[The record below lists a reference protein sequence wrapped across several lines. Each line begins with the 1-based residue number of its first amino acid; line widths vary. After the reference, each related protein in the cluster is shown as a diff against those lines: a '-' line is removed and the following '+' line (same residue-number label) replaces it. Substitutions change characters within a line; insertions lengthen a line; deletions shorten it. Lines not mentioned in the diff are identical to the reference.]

1 MKEKEVKPS
10 VKRRF
15 GRMSREKC
23 SQEDIVEYV
32 GHTFAVYHGMTD
44 EETLDYF
51 ERTGLG
57 DYVREW

>member
-1 MKEKEVKPS
+1 
-10 VKRRF
+10 
-15 GRMSREKC
+15 MSREKC
-23 SQEDIVEYV
+23 SPEVVVKYV

-44 EETLDYF
+44 EEALDYF